1 MAQNPLHFLP
11 LYPPQLYWGKEKPM
25 ANPNTLREVKE
36 GVLRGFR
43 KESMT
48 LTFGEKISHSWGH
61 KIDCL
66 FGKYF

>member
-1 MAQNPLHFLP
+1 
-11 LYPPQLYWGKEKPM
+11 M
-25 ANPNTLREVKE
+25 ANPKSFREVKE
-36 GVLRGFR
+36 GGLRGFR